1 MNSLLKLNLESLQ
14 ERRKYLCLKFAK
26 NGTQHDK
33 LKELFPENDKTHGMK
48 TRNPEKYKVQ
58 YANTD
63 RLKNSSIIY
72 MQNLLNNH
80 SKD

>member
-14 ERRKYLCLKFAK
+14 ERRKYLSFKFAK

-33 LKELFPENDKTHGMK
+33 LKDLFPENDKLHGMQ

-58 YANTD
+58 FANTD

-72 MQNLLNNH
+72 MQNLLNSN
-80 SKD
+80 SKE